1 MIRYGCFGKGA
12 FLHILGYW
20 TSILCVLAALLVY
33 PAGIPAADQADIVDG
48 NTRFAFDLYKV
59 LKQGEAGKNIFISP
73 FSISTALAMTYT
85 GARGDTESQMAH
97 ALRFSLP
104 QERLHTAFSGLLED
118 LNSAK
123 GYELAVANRLW
134 GQKDYPFLKSFLD
147 FIDAHYRGG
156 FEEVDYVD
164 NREES
169 RRIINQWVEA
179 QTKQKIRELLL
190 KEDLKPATRLVLTN
204 AIYFKGGWRAKFDP
218 QKTAPA
224 PFLLENGGT
233 AQASFMTQTG
243 RFRYFMNDDFEA
255 LELPYAGDR
264 LSMVVLLPQKGVKLE
279 KIESLLSAD
288 TLRSWRS
295 EMTET
300 EIRVFLPRFRTET
313 RFELNGPLAAL
324 GMPDAFDENL
334 ADFSG
339 IMGKKDLH
347 ISKVIHK
354 AFVDVNEEGTE
365 AAAATA
371 VVMDT
376 KSLRMEI
383 DFRADR
389 PFVYAIVD
397 GRSGSVLFLGRLMNP
412 RTAE

>member
-1 MIRYGCFGKGA
+1 
-12 FLHILGYW
+12 
-20 TSILCVLAALLVY
+20 
-33 PAGIPAADQADIVDG
+33 
-48 NTRFAFDLYKV
+48 
-59 LKQGEAGKNIFISP
+59 
-73 FSISTALAMTYT
+73 MTYT
-85 GARGDTESQMAH
+85 GARGETESQMAH
-97 ALRFSLP
+97 ALHFSLP
-104 QERLHTAFSGLLED
+104 QERLHAAFSGLLKD
-118 LNSAK
+118 LNNAK

-134 GQKDYPFLKSFLD
+134 GQKNYPFLKSFLD

-156 FEEVDYVD
+156 FQEVDYID

-169 RRIINQWVEA
+169 RRMINQWVEA
-179 QTKQKIRELLL
+179 QTKQKIKELLL

-204 AIYFKGGWRAKFDP
+204 AIYFKGSWRAKFDS
-218 QKTAPA
+218 QKTVRA
-224 PFLLENGGT
+224 PFLLENGDT
-233 AQASFMTQTG
+233 AQASFMTQSG
-243 RFRYFMNDDFEA
+243 LFRYYGNKDLEL

-264 LSMVVLLPQKGVKLE
+264 LSMIVLLPQKGVGLE

-295 EMTET
+295 EMTEM
-300 EIRVFLPRFRTET
+300 EVRVFLPRFRTET
-313 RFELNGPLAAL
+313 RFELNAPLTAL
-324 GMPDAFDENL
+324 GMPDPFDEEL

-339 IMGKKDLH
+339 IMGKKDLY

-383 DFRADR
+383 NFRADR

-412 RTAE
+412 QSVE